1 MKRLILL
8 AAVAFFALPAAAQMQ
23 EAFPSYIQVNGR
35 AEKEIAPD
43 EFYLQIIINERD
55 SKGKISVESQQRDM
69 IAALKRAGV
78 DVEKQ
83 LKVANMS
90 SDFYKKASSLTT
102 AKYQLLLHSAAEVG
116 DVTAALG
123 DLGISNVGIVR
134 VTRSD
139 IDSLKEQVRLDAIHN
154 AKSSAEALAGAIG
167 QKIGKCFYIYDSNYD
182 VAPQYY
188 DNMMMVRSKA
198 MMADSAEAGAPEEPS
213 LDFKTIKLEYNVQTK
228 FVLE

>member
-1 MKRLILL
+1 MQVEALYDHGRLEFTRPLQLRHERLRLL
-8 AAVAFFALPAAAQMQ
+8 VEVPDAELVSSMPVTYNLPPEVLAQAQAMR
-23 EAFPSYIQVNGR
+23 N
-35 AEKEIAPD
+35 
-43 EFYLQIIINERD
+43 
-55 SKGKISVESQQRDM
+55 
-69 IAALKRAGV
+69 
-78 DVEKQ
+78 
-83 LKVANMS
+83 
-90 SDFYKKASSLTT
+90 
-102 AKYQLLLHSAAEVG
+102 
-116 DVTAALG
+116 
-123 DLGISNVGIVR
+123 
-134 VTRSD
+134 
-139 IDSLKEQVRLDAIHN
+139 RLDAIRN

>member
-1 MKRLILL
+1 MKKWMIL
-8 AAVAFFALPAAAQMQ
+8 AAAVVLAAPVFAQTQ

-35 AEKEIAPD
+35 SQMEVTPD
-43 EFYLQIIINERD
+43 EFYLSI
-55 SKGKISVESQQRDM
+55 VM
-69 IAALKRAGV
+69 IDALKKLGV

-139 IDSLKEQVRLDAIHN
+139 IDSLKEQVRLDAIRN

>member
-1 MKRLILL
+1 MKKWMIL
-8 AAVAFFALPAAAQMQ
+8 AAAVVLAAPVFAQTQ

-35 AEKEIAPD
+35 SQMEVTPD
-43 EFYLQIIINERD
+43 EFYLSIVINERE
-55 SKGKISVESQQRDM
+55 SKGKITVETQQRQM
-69 IAALKRAGV
+69 IDALKKLGV

-167 QKIGKCFYIYDSNYD
+167 QNVGKCFYIYDSNNN
-182 VAPQYY
+182 VMPVFY
-188 DNMMMVRSKA
+188 DNMAVMRSAKA
-198 MMADSAEAGAPEEPS
+198 MGVAEDAAADEP
-213 LDFKTIKLEYNVQTK
+213 LDFKTIKLQYNVQAK